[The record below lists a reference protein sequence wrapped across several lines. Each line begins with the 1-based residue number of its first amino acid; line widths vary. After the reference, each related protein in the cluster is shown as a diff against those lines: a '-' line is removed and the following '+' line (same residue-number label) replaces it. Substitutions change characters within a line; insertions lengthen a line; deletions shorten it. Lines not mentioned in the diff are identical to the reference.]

1 VKRTL
6 LVLTSA
12 AVIAGT
18 GLATAGTASA
28 AGENWPT
35 YRQGAGGTDV
45 RTVQSLLRFHHYG
58 DKGDSGLKV
67 DGSFGSATTAAVKA
81 FQRDHRLTADGVV
94 GKGTWSALVVRTA
107 RPAGG
112 EQVLALQ
119 DQLRSVGAKVPRTA
133 SFDAATQSAVKDA
146 QRRYG
151 LKADGIANADT
162 WKALVAHSR

>member
-6 LVLTSA
+6 LVLACT
-12 AVIAGT
+12 AVVAGT

-28 AGENWPT
+28 ADQNWPT

-67 DGSFGSATTAAVKA
+67 DPPGARAAGPA
-81 FQRDHRLTADGVV
+81 APRRREAD
-94 GKGTWSALVVRTA
+94 
-107 RPAGG
+107 
-112 EQVLALQ
+112 
-119 DQLRSVGAKVPRTA
+119 RTA

-162 WKALVAHSR
+162 WKTLVAHSR